1 MGIKIENVFYTY
13 QKKAS
18 NSTLALND
26 VSFAIEDNDFV
37 AIVGETGSGKSTL
50 AQCLNALII
59 PDQGQIE
66 VDNVIVSYKNRRSKK
81 MRDLRKRVGLVFQ
94 FPEYQLFEETVEKDV
109 AFGVKNFGVKGDKA
123 LEKAHRALAQVG
135 LDESYYKRA
144 PFDLSGGERRKVAIA
159 GILAINPDILI
170 FDEPT
175 VGFDPA
181 SAKELMSLIVEM
193 HKQGKTIIV
202 ITHDMD
208 LVNEYAQKVFMLE
221 NGKLAF
227 EGTPSELFI
236 HAQNY
241 DRLDI
246 PKVIKLALAL
256 KEKGVD
262 IDASKV
268 RTIDDLVNYIKR
280 WRNKHE

>member
-26 VSFAIEDNDFV
+26 VSFAINDNDFV
-37 AIVGETGSGKSTL
+37 ALVGETGSGKSTL

-66 VDNVIVSYKNRRSKK
+66 VDGVVVSYKNRKSKQ
-81 MRDLRKRVGLVFQ
+81 MRGLRKRVGLVFQ

-109 AFGVKNFGVKGDKA
+109 AFGVKNFGVKGEEALEQAHKA
-123 LEKAHRALAQVG
+123 LSQVG

-181 SAKELMSLIVEM
+181 SAKDLMNLIVSM
-193 HKQGKTIIV
+193 HQQGKTIII

-208 LVNEYAQKVFMLE
+208 LVNEYVQKVFMLE
-221 NGKLAF
+221 NGKLVF
-227 EGTPSELFI
+227 EGTPSELFV
-236 HAQNY
+236 HVQNY

-246 PKVIKLALAL
+246 PKTIRLALAL
-256 KEKGVD
+256 KEKGMD
-262 IDASKV
+262 IDVNSI
-268 RTIDDLVNYIKR
+268 RTIDDLVSQIKR
-280 WRNKHE
+280 WRNKR